1 MFFELRKRSL
11 KFGEELCDGLVEL
24 CKGFRG
30 LQPPLGLEF
39 AELFVHGKAEV
50 SEFDELLPLALAE
63 LGCFVQ
69 GFASL
74 KKALLCVIECALL
87 VLVVCGQG
95 RTHRRRRKR
104 SGSRCWQGGFD
115 LARKWGVA
123 FVEGKSV
130 FFAWGKSVFF
140 VWGKK
145 RGGRRGRC
153 CWVGSLLFLGG
164 EERRGRGAEVSNR
177 WGGFAK
183 AFRTQEG
190 L

>member
-1 MFFELRKRSL
+1 MVGGLAFLGMCLGEVLVMFFELHKRSL

-39 AELFVHGKAEV
+39 AELFVHGEAEV
-50 SEFDELLPLALAE
+50 SEFDELLPLAFAK

-74 KKALLCVIECALL
+74 KKALLCVIKCTLL
-87 VLVVCGQG
+87 ILVFCGQG

-115 LARKWGVA
+115 LAGKWGVA
-123 FVEGKSV
+123 FVGEESVFFVGEESV
-130 FFAWGKSVFF
+130 FFAWRR
-140 VWGKK
+140 K
-145 RGGRRGRC
+145 RGGRRGRCC

-164 EERRGRGAEVSNR
+164 E
-177 WGGFAK
+177 
-183 AFRTQEG
+183 
-190 L
+190 